1 MAEND
6 IKQATMADAP
16 LRRDRHGLLLVPQ
29 PSQDP
34 RDPLNWKPWL
44 KIMVLAEI
52 SLLSFL
58 SLLSAALIV
67 SFGFV
72 FP

>member
-1 MAEND
+1 MD
-6 IKQATMADAP
+6 HMP
-16 LRRDRHGLLLVPQ
+16 PRRDRNGLLLLPQ

-44 KIMVLAEI
+44 KLMVLAEI

-67 SFGFV
+67 RLLFV
-72 FP
+72 HPKSSRPAC